1 MKRVWPIIVILSALI
16 LAACGS
22 PAQSPVNTAV
32 PTVKPTAT
40 AAAQAVV
47 PTVQQPTAIPIPG
60 GCQVASLLPAPD
72 PVFPPITDAD
82 WQKGP
87 KNALITLLVYSDFQ
101 CPFCAQVSPTM
112 DDLVQ
117 KFPQDLRIVYRH
129 FPLNIHD
136 KSIASA
142 QLAEAAGLQG
152 KFWEMHTL
160 LMSKQADWEKMN
172 PQEFTTW
179 IKGQSTSISGLD
191 VIKLMADMLSKPV
204 ADKVKAALNSA
215 ESIGIDQ
222 TPFFVLNGRA
232 FGGAPDE
239 ASMRSIIQMFK
250 AVATTV
256 APLRVAACP
265 PQTIDSKKQY
275 TATITTTKGDF
286 TMQLFADK
294 APLAVNS
301 FVYLAR
307 RDWFNNT
314 PFHRVI
320 DGFVAQ
326 GGDPSGTGLGNPG
339 YEFNDEI
346 SDLKFDKTGM
356 VGLANS
362 GPNTNGSQFFITY
375 VPIPQLDGSY
385 TIFGQVTD
393 GMDILKQLTRRDP
406 QIGAANLPEPDRILN
421 IKIEEK

>member
-1 MKRVWPIIVILSALI
+1 MKRIWPIIVILAALI
-16 LAACGS
+16 LAACGTTG
-22 PAQSPVNTAV
+22 QSPVNTVTPPA
-32 PTVKPTAT
+32 KPTAT
-40 AAAQAVV
+40 AVAQVV
-47 PTVQQPTAIPIPG
+47 PTVPQPTAIPIPG
-60 GCQVASLLPAPD
+60 GCQVASLLPKPD
-72 PVFPPITDAD
+72 PAFPAISDAD

-87 KNALITLLVYSDFQ
+87 KNALVTLLVYSDFQ
-101 CPFCAQVSPTM
+101 CPFCAQVSPVL
-112 DDLVQ
+112 DDLLK

-160 LMSKQADWEKMN
+160 LMSKQAEWAPKN

-179 IKGQSTSISGLD
+179 IKGQATSIPGLD
-191 VIKLMADMLSKPV
+191 VSKLMLDMLSQPI

-215 ESIGIDQ
+215 EEIGVDQ

-239 ASMRSIIQMFK
+239 ASMGDIIQMFK
-250 AVATTV
+250 AVTTTV
-256 APLRVAACP
+256 APIRSAACP
-265 PQTIDSKKQY
+265 PQTIDPKKQY
-275 TATITTTKGDF
+275 SAIVTTTKGDF
-286 TMQLFADK
+286 TIQLFADK

-301 FVYLAR
+301 FIYLAR

-320 DGFVAQ
+320 EGFVAQ
-326 GGDPSGTGLGNPG
+326 SGDPSGSGLGNPG

-346 SDLKFDKTGM
+346 SDLKFDKIGV

-375 VPIPQLDGSY
+375 APIPQLDGTY
-385 TIFGQVTD
+385 TVFGQVTE
-393 GMDILKQLTRRDP
+393 GMGVVKQLTRRDP
-406 QIGAANLPEPDRILN
+406 QIGLANLPEPDRILK